1 MTLRSAFR
9 PALRPSLRTSTGD
22 ICPFAPL
29 TRQAKRW
36 MQLDHRNRLSNIW
49 LPAPQVFLK
58 DAKHDEESHAKL
70 IRAGFFRQAHSGLF
84 HLLPMGFRVQDKIE
98 ALVDKHMKA
107 IGGSRV
113 SLSSISSANL
123 WARSGR
129 LQNVQS
135 ELFQFA
141 DRKDA
146 KYLLSPTHEEE
157 ITELVSQN
165 VRSYRGLPLRLYQIT
180 RKYRDEMRPR
190 HGILRS
196 REFLMKDMYTFD
208 ASVEDAMAT
217 YDQVRAAYAAI
228 FAALK
233 VPVLAAQ
240 ASSGDM
246 GGNLSHEYHL
256 AASLG
261 EDYVAHCSSCDLV
274 ANTEVLEATVAP
286 KAAGLEVKY
295 AQAWRGI
302 SRDHTTLVNVW
313 YPAEAIN
320 AATGETVRMSDD
332 DIDPHAVK
340 AVVPDLHSGIENV
353 AAAWNGVLAKRKTDT
368 EAGTEPASRPKIVN
382 LVDQRLLQS
391 DGSLVAAVDINTRQ
405 WPLFGSTTTGHAD
418 AITRYFDVGAPTTA
432 DSTGRSLNFAK
443 PRTGDD
449 CPRCHGH
456 GTLVV
461 DRAIELGHTFYL
473 GTRYTSPEALDV
485 KIPAEGSGSAGAQ
498 ATIVPE
504 MGCYGLGISRILGAV
519 ADHLADQQGLNWPR
533 AIAPFEVAVIM
544 APPRPSKA
552 GAAKIPAQAAVAEGV
567 YDILAGRTNASS
579 KDTADAELDVV
590 LDDRNGASLLYK
602 LKDADLMG
610 YPVVVVV
617 GMAWFKSVG
626 TDDFARADSLPLDGL
641 VEVQCRQLGVKTEV
655 PLRDL
660 RAFVAGLL
668 DQL

>member
-1 MTLRSAFR
+1 MREER
-9 PALRPSLRTSTGD
+9 RY
-22 ICPFAPL
+22 
-29 TRQAKRW
+29 

-49 LPAPQVFLK
+49 VPAPQVSLK

-70 IRAGFFRQAHSGLF
+70 MRAGFFRQAHSGVF
-84 HLLPMGFRVQDKIE
+84 HMLPLGLRVQDKIE

-113 SLSSISSANL
+113 SLSSISSEKL
-123 WARSGR
+123 WERSGR
-129 LQNVQS
+129 LESVKS

-196 REFLMKDMYTFD
+196 REFIMKDMYSFD
-208 ASVEDAMAT
+208 ISVEDAMAT
-217 YDQVRAAYAAI
+217 YAQVRAAYAAI

-246 GGNLSHEYHL
+246 GGDLSHEYHL

-261 EDYVAHCSSCDLV
+261 EDFVAHCSSCDYA
-274 ANTEVLEATVAP
+274 ANTEVLEAPAP
-286 KAAGLEVKY
+286 TGADQGKKSLLDVKY

-302 SRDHTTLVNVW
+302 SRDRQTLVNVW
-313 YPAEAIN
+313 YPAEAVN
-320 AATGETVRMSDD
+320 KETGEAVRMTDD
-332 DIDPHAVK
+332 DIDAHAVK
-340 AVVPDLHSGIENV
+340 TVVADLDSSIENTAV
-353 AAAWNGVLAKRKTDT
+353 AWNAVLVNIKA
-368 EAGTEPASRPKIVN
+368 EAAPSDSKPNIVN
-382 LVDQRLLQS
+382 LVDRRLLDDSGAPQTE
-391 DGSLVAAVDINTRQ
+391 INTLQ
-405 WPLFGSTTTGHAD
+405 WPMFGSGKSVTSAD
-418 AITRYFDVGAPTTA
+418 IESHFHIASAATV
-432 DSTGRSLNFAK
+432 DSQGRVFNFAK

-456 GTLVV
+456 GTLIV

-473 GTRYTSPEALDV
+473 GTRYTSPDALDV
-485 KIPAEGSGSAGAQ
+485 KVQAQTEGNVSGSTQ
-498 ATIVPE
+498 ATVVPV

-519 ADHLADQQGLNWPR
+519 ADHRADRQGLNWPR
-533 AIAPFEVAVIM
+533 AIAPYEVIVV
-544 APPRPSKA
+544 
-552 GAAKIPAQAAVAEGV
+552 AKGKDDGMMAVAEGV
-567 YDILAGRTNASS
+567 YDELAQNA
-579 KDTADAELDVV
+579 DVL
-590 LDDRNGASLLYK
+590 LDDRAGATLPYK
-602 LKDADLMG
+602 LNDADLTG

-617 GMAWFKSVG
+617 GNAWRKSVG
-626 TDDFARADSLPLDGL
+626 DFSGDGTLPLDG
-641 VEVQCRQLGVKTEV
+641 VCEVQCRQLGIKEGV

-660 RAFVAGLL
+660 KSFVADLL
-668 DQL
+668 DRL

>member
-1 MTLRSAFR
+1 
-9 PALRPSLRTSTGD
+9 
-22 ICPFAPL
+22 
-29 TRQAKRW
+29 

-49 LPAPQVFLK
+49 VPSPQVSLK
-58 DAKHDEESHAKL
+58 DAKQDEESHAKL
-70 IRAGFFRQAHSGLF
+70 MRAGFFRQAHSGVF
-84 HLLPMGFRVQDKIE
+84 HMLPLGLRVQDKIE

-113 SLSSISSANL
+113 SLSSISSAKL

-129 LQNVQS
+129 LESVQS

-196 REFLMKDMYTFD
+196 REFIMKDMYSFD
-208 ASVEDAMAT
+208 ASVADAMAT
-217 YDQVRAAYAAI
+217 YSDVRAAYAAI

-246 GGNLSHEYHL
+246 GGDLSHEYHL

-274 ANTEVLEATVAP
+274 ANTEVLEAAKPETQRQSS
-286 KAAGLEVKY
+286 LEVKS

-302 SRDHTTLVNVW
+302 SKDKTTLVNVW
-313 YPAEAIN
+313 YPAEAVN
-320 AATGETVRMSDD
+320 TATGETVRMTDD
-332 DIDPHAVK
+332 DIDAHAIK
-340 AVVPDLHSGIENV
+340 SVVPELDSGIENTPV
-353 AAAWNGVLAKRKTDT
+353 AWNSVLAKVKED
-368 EAGTEPASRPKIVN
+368 SSIRPKIIN
-382 LVDQRLLQS
+382 LVDQRLLQG
-391 DGSLVAAVDINTRQ
+391 DGSLVAAIDINTRQ
-405 WPLFGSTTTGHAD
+405 WPLSNSKKTAIAD
-418 AITRYFDVGAPTTA
+418 DIMSLFDVQAATSV
-432 DSTGRSLNFAK
+432 DNTGRPLNFAK

-449 CPRCHGH
+449 CPRCHGN

-485 KIPAEGSGSAGAQ
+485 KIQAEGSAGEQ

-519 ADHLADQQGLNWPR
+519 ADHRADNQGLNWPR
-533 AIAPFEVAVIM
+533 AIAPYEVVVVV
-544 APPRPSKA
+544 APPKA
-552 GAAKIPAQAAVAEGV
+552 GKDGVVKDSGLVTVAEGV
-567 YDILAGRTNASS
+567 YDVLAGRADS
-579 KDTADAELDVV
+579 DAELDVL
-590 LDDRNGASLLYK
+590 LDDRTGASLPYK
-602 LKDADLMG
+602 LKDADLTG

-617 GMAWFKSVG
+617 GAAWRKSVG
-626 TDDFARADSLPLDGL
+626 EQAGESGLSQDGL
-641 VEVQCRQLGVKTEV
+641 CEVQCRQLGVKKDV

-660 RAFVAGLL
+660 RVVVTSLL